1 MSKFHTYKSIYYA
14 YFPHTKVLLHIIR
27 YNSISNRRPEFFEEF
42 LQTWKTTVNTF
53 YLEFF
58 LITNMYTNRMSY
70 HGQQQQQCIK
80 GSIRSARDQAIGLH
94 LLRLRRSSAAI
105 IVPVPLKRGWASSR
119 DPREMP
125 HLAAPPYFRARCYA
139 APFVCCRRPPLQLAI
154 PEPATNRSVR
164 TISAF
169 QISDSRIRNRWA
181 APDAK
186 LQAKSQPWSELPP
199 KA

>member
-1 MSKFHTYKSIYYA
+1 MPKFHTYKSIYYA

-80 GSIRSARDQAIGLH
+80 GHI
-94 LLRLRRSSAAI
+94 
-105 IVPVPLKRGWASSR
+105 
-119 DPREMP
+119 E
-125 HLAAPPYFRARCYA
+125 
-139 APFVCCRRPPLQLAI
+139 
-154 PEPATNRSVR
+154 
-164 TISAF
+164 
-169 QISDSRIRNRWA
+169 
-181 APDAK
+181 
-186 LQAKSQPWSELPP
+186 
-199 KA
+199 